1 MLDILK
7 AALFGI
13 VEGITEWLPV
23 SSTGHMILLDEFVRL
38 DVSPEFWKM
47 FLVVIQLGA
56 IAAVAVCARA
66 EAETRSRAAV
76 GKNPACLRARRRG
89 RPVAG

>member
-1 MLDILK
+1 M
-7 AALFGI
+7 AARQFHR
-13 VEGITEWLPV
+13 P
-23 SSTGHMILLDEFVRL
+23 MILLDEFVRL

-56 IAAVAVCARA
+56 IAAVAVLYFDKLWPFARGLRLKP
-66 EAETRSRAAV
+66 RSRAAV
-76 GKNPACLRARRRG
+76 GQNPACLRARRRG